1 MEDKRI
7 TKLENEIAL
16 KQKCLHSA
24 ELRKQN
30 KKVAILLMED
40 LKELKF
46 QLKGLRQQQ
55 AKLAKRKSF
64 VVSY

>member
-7 TKLENEIAL
+7 AKLENEIAL

-24 ELRKQN
+24 ELQKLN

-55 AKLAKRKSF
+55 AKMAKRKSF
-64 VVSY
+64 VAAY